1 MKERV
6 GDEKLIIITNRP
18 KCNHRD
24 NNAVKMQHHNDIAE
38 TRQHAVIT
46 RQWKQW
52 RRSFGDADAVH
63 EY

>member
-6 GDEKLIIITNRP
+6 GDEKLTN